1 MSSEHGGL
9 NFRELIKAGI
19 DPDKVIDFSVSI
31 NPAKLPRSIQKI
43 INHSALYRYPDS
55 RNMKLVEDLSAEYN
69 IPAEEIMVV
78 NGTSQA
84 IFLIA
89 AAFLGKEKTALI
101 SGPTYS
107 EYRDASE
114 IYGARVIEY
123 SAKESNHFHPDINE
137 LKKIIETEKPDVF
150 WICNPNNPT
159 GSWLD
164 EKEINELAA
173 ACKKVS
179 SLMVSDEAYRC
190 FAPFGTIP
198 ETPHPDVLYLHS
210 MTKDFCIPG
219 LRLGWVKAP
228 SHIIKKL
235 LAFQPEWSVSAPA
248 QDAGSACLN
257 KIDYFEKSWGKTRTL
272 TQQSSKKLEKIGL
285 KVFPTAGNF
294 ILVKIGNAEDVKN
307 LSVFLWKNII
317 QVRDCA
323 SFGLNGF
330 IRIGTRSEKEMDML
344 IKLIADFIR
353 QKGLNKEK

>member
-19 DPDKVIDFSVSI
+19 NPDKVIDFSVSI

-55 RNMKLVEDLSAEYN
+55 RNMKLVEDLSAEYS
-69 IPAEEIMVV
+69 IPAEEIMAV

-89 AAFLGKEKTALI
+89 AAFLGKGKTALI

-114 IYGARVIEY
+114 VYGARVIEFN
-123 SAKESNHFHPDINE
+123 AKESDNFHPDINE
-137 LKKIIETEKPDVF
+137 LKKIIRQEKPDVL

-159 GSWLD
+159 GSWLN
-164 EKEINELAA
+164 EKEINELASE
-173 ACKKVS
+173 CSRTS
-179 SLMVSDEAYRC
+179 SLMVADEAYRC
-190 FAPFGTIP
+190 FSPPGTIP
-198 ETPHPDVLYLHS
+198 EKPHPEVLYLHS

-228 SHIIKKL
+228 SVIIKKL
-235 LAFQPEWSVSAPA
+235 LDFQPEWSVSAPA

-257 KIDYFEKSWGKTRTL
+257 KIDFFEKSWEKTRIL
-272 TQQSSKKLEKIGL
+272 TQHSSEKLEKIGL

-294 ILVKIGNAEDVKN
+294 ILVKIGNDEDVKN
-307 LSVFLWKNII
+307 LSAYLWKNLI
-317 QVRDCA
+317 QIRDCA

-353 QKGLNKEK
+353 HKGQNKEK